1 MYLAPELMHMATTY
15 SKHTGEQGG
24 YTKAVDCWSLGV
36 ILYVWYVQYIYNTS
50 LLGGEERRV
59 VGEQGQGRDPGVEG
73 GGGTEDRGVGMENG
87 VKE

>member
-50 LLGGEERRV
+50 LLLHIY
-59 VGEQGQGRDPGVEG
+59 
-73 GGGTEDRGVGMENG
+73 
-87 VKE
+87 VKVCCWFSTAIVSVLFLKYYALTCW